1 MIVISIQ
8 LFVYEAVNAATL
20 DVISQNFTLDEKD
33 TYKIMW
39 KVLFYESYMNILD
52 RDLSYLLRSP
62 LQRWS

>member
-20 DVISQNFTLDEKD
+20 DVISQTFTLDEKD